1 MIKDEETR
9 KNYMR
14 TKNKHTVKFRLD
26 AEENTLL
33 EEMMRKEGW
42 GNMSGFIRNRMFGDD
57 PEDEFKKVIK
67 NGDKDTIVTALKN
80 HLMELADIQIYL
92 KSRYDKDM
100 SVLYQEE
107 GVDLK
112 AWIGK
117 TNRWHHALI
126 EKQDE
131 TLRLVRMIA
140 EAVGVDDK
148 IRIKTEMHG
157 DVSKMPKEEQDR
169 LAEQLRREMIANG
182 YGDILN
188 N

>member
-1 MIKDEETR
+1 MIKDKEAR
-9 KNYMR
+9 KAYKKMKSGSVYRVSLNA
-14 TKNKHTVKFRLD
+14 TEK
-26 AEENTLL
+26 TLL
-33 EEMMRKEGW
+33 EKEMNDSGW
-42 GNMSGFIRNRMFGDD
+42 GNISGFIRFKLFGED
-57 PEDEFKKVIK
+57 PEKTFRKIITDK
-67 NGDKDTIVTALKN
+67 NPENIITALKN

-107 GVDLK
+107 GIDLK

-117 TNRWHHALI
+117 TNRWHRALI

-131 TLRLVRMIA
+131 TLRLIRMIA

-182 YGDILN
+182 YGDIVDN
-188 N
+188 

>member
-14 TKNKHTVKFRLD
+14 SKNKHTIKFRLD
-26 AEENTLL
+26 EMEKTLL

-42 GNMSGFIRNRMFGDD
+42 QNISGFIKTKLFGDD
-57 PEDEFKKVIK
+57 PEKEFKKIIK
-67 NGDKDTIVTALKN
+67 SVDKDTTVIALKN
-80 HLMELADIQIYL
+80 ALMMLADNVIEI

-117 TNRWHHALI
+117 TNRWHRALI

-131 TLRLVRMIA
+131 TLRLIRMIA

-148 IRIKTEMHG
+148 IRIKTEIHG

-182 YGDILN
+182 YGDILDN
-188 N
+188 